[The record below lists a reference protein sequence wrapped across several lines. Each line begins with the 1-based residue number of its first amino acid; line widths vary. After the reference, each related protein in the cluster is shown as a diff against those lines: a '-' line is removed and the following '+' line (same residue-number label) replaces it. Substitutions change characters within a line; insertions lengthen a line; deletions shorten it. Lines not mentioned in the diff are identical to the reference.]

1 MKISLNTLKKYIDLP
16 DSLAESKELFEDIGL
31 EVKRIDKEG
40 DDNLITFELLANRG
54 DHHSYEGVAREVSGR
69 TGFPLKPIPMGKM
82 SYTDN
87 SSLFSIDTDGCI
99 AYSATEFRND
109 NPADVKNL
117 GSEYSHMLKTGG
129 VNEICPVID
138 VTNVV
143 NLELGQPAHVY
154 DADKIKGKIHIR
166 ESRQGEKAS
175 LLFGKGEIE
184 LPAGIIVIADNEKIL
199 TLAGIMGCDVASVD
213 ENTKRVIF
221 EAALFDPVRI
231 RKASKAL
238 GIQTLASQRFERG
251 GDLDVIKRSV
261 ERAALLYD
269 QIGWKNV
276 VPSQFNQKVALPNR
290 TLSLTPAG
298 ASEYL
303 DRELS
308 KEEIID
314 RLSRYGFK
322 ATVQDDGSLQFKVPM
337 HRIWDVEYPVD
348 LYEELGKSIGYNSLP
363 NELPNATI
371 GTTATEA
378 EKRKDAIDDYLV
390 DQGFYE
396 IFTDS
401 LYSTQHYER
410 MGVTPP
416 DPLAAH
422 VGITNAQDKGYS
434 MLKNNCLI
442 QAVETVEKNL
452 RVKNRD
458 VKAYEWTR
466 VFHPDKTAENGVCT
480 EEKILWGIVNGCAY
494 PRHFSYED
502 IQATPL
508 YLKGIV
514 SGISGK
520 LDVDFD
526 YQSKIDE
533 AQEPVAKLLHPLR
546 RASILDAT
554 GRVIGIFGEIHPKV
568 LFACGIK
575 NERPC
580 YFQFYTDKL
589 LNLPVSEHEFR
600 DPSELM
606 PVNRDICLEVPEQ
619 YPAGSVITDIKKEKD
634 VPVSRVEL
642 TDVYKDDKSPDRKI
656 TYSID
661 YQPSVANLPA
671 EEFNK
676 WTSAIKAKMEEKI
689 RSR

>member
-1 MKISLNTLKKYIDLP
+1 MKISLNILKKYIDLP
-16 DSLAESKELFEDIGL
+16 NSLVESKELFEDIGL

-40 DDNLITFELLANRG
+40 DDSLVTFELLANRG

-69 TGFPLKPIPMGKM
+69 TGSTLKPIPMGNM
-82 SYTDN
+82 SYTEV

-109 NPADVKNL
+109 TPSDVKNL
-117 GSEYSHMLKTGG
+117 SSDYLHMLKVGG

-166 ESRQGEKAS
+166 ESLQGEKAQ
-175 LLFGKGEIE
+175 LLFGKGEID
-184 LPAGIIVIADNEKIL
+184 LPAGIIVIADDEKIL

-213 ENTKRVIF
+213 KNTKRVIF

-261 ERAALLYD
+261 ERATFLYD
-269 QIGWKNV
+269 QIGWKNM
-276 VPSQFNQKVALPNR
+276 VPSQFNQNVALPSR
-290 TLSLTPAG
+290 VISLTPAE

-308 KEEIID
+308 KEEIIN
-314 RLSRYGFK
+314 RLGRYGFK
-322 ATVQDDGSLQFKVPM
+322 ATEQNDGSLQFKVPM

-363 NELPNATI
+363 NKLPIATI
-371 GTTATEA
+371 GTTATEE
-378 EKRKDAIDDYLV
+378 EKRKDAIDAYLV

-401 LYSTQHYER
+401 LYSIQHYEK
-410 MGVTPP
+410 MGVDST

-442 QAVETVEKNL
+442 QAVETVERNL

-458 VKAYEWTR
+458 IKAYEWTR
-466 VFHPDKTAENGVCT
+466 VFHPDKTAKNGVCR

-494 PRHFSYED
+494 PRHFSYKD
-502 IQATPL
+502 VKATPL

-514 SGISGK
+514 NGISGK

-526 YQSKIDE
+526 YKSEIDE
-533 AQEPVAKLLHPLR
+533 TKEPIAKLLHPLR
-546 RASILDAT
+546 RASILDSM
-554 GRVIGIFGEIHPKV
+554 GHKIGIFGEVHPKV
-568 LFACGIK
+568 LFAFGIK

-580 YFQFYTDKL
+580 YFQFYTEKL
-589 LNLPVSEHEFR
+589 LALPVSEHEFK

-606 PVNRDICLEVPEQ
+606 PVNRDICLEVPER
-619 YPAGSVITDIKKEKD
+619 YPAGSIIADIKKETEI
-634 VPVSRVEL
+634 PVSRVEL

-661 YQPSVANLPA
+661 YQPSEANIPA

-676 WTSAIKAKMEEKI
+676 LTNAIKAKMENKI
-689 RSR
+689 HSK